1 MLRVIESPG
10 RRISR
15 VVIPPS
21 PGGASKSSRGRGC
34 RRTLGG
40 PMPAA
45 DADLTLMIREGQK
58 LGPAKDHRIVPGWHV
73 TRTPSSG
80 PSKSS
85 SPKSGGA
92 PPPCRRGARRHH
104 PKSRRSLPPSMPAT
118 VSGPTSPG
126 KITTASD
133 HVAPVQRSLP
143 PFEGGRTGRPRFS
156 PPTFGLR
163 VAVLSRRHP
172 SQDHFAG
179 LNSEA
184 LAGEV
189 LLIKDP
195 ASTPVVFT

>member
-15 VVIPPS
+15 VVIPHS

-85 SPKSGGA
+85 SPKSGVPAGGLYHTRGGA
-92 PPPCRRGARRHH
+92 LARRACAW
-104 PKSRRSLPPSMPAT
+104 RSLTLVNIERQAHARQTDRDGRAHRRRQAPM
-118 VSGPTSPG
+118 
-126 KITTASD
+126 
-133 HVAPVQRSLP
+133 HVERLEEDGGDLP
-143 PFEGGRTGRPRFS
+143 RGG
-156 PPTFGLR
+156 
-163 VAVLSRRHP
+163 
-172 SQDHFAG
+172 AG
-179 LNSEA
+179 
-184 LAGEV
+184 V
-189 LLIKDP
+189 P
-195 ASTPVVFT
+195 